1 MFDGLAEALFV
12 IIIITIIATVISLAV
27 KISSRWI
34 LFCKCKEE
42 GWKSLIPVYT
52 DLTVL
57 KVSGLSWWWIFLI
70 YGYSFLYGFY
80 VVFMILNATQGSYE
94 YETITNF
101 LNLIQGFASLVYLF
115 ARFNI
120 GINLAKKFN
129 QSAGYGVLIMFFEPI
144 MFYILGLSKSYEYD
158 ENIEVS
164 KNGIFGFTKENE
176 VNVFCPECG
185 AQGKASDIYCNNCG
199 KKMR

>member
-1 MFDGLAEALFV
+1 MFDGLAEAL
-12 IIIITIIATVISLAV
+12 IIIFIITIIALVISLAV

-34 LFCKCKEE
+34 LFKKCGEE

-70 YGYSFLYGFY
+70 YGYSIFYG
-80 VVFMILNATQGSYE
+80 LNLFFTF
-94 YETITNF
+94 YETSTMSYNYETATTI
-101 LNLIQGFASLVYLF
+101 LSLINGFGSLIYLF
-115 ARFNI
+115 AKFNI
-120 GINLAKKFN
+120 GLNLSKKFN

-158 ENIEVS
+158 ESVEVS
-164 KNGIFGFTKENE
+164 KNGVFGFKKENE

-185 AQGKASDIYCNNCG
+185 TQGRSSDIYCNNCG